1 MDRKKK
7 KRKTKIEYSKKWV
20 AIILIVTLIDINLC
34 IILDRMETLAVALIT
49 EIVAVFGGYMVKAFL
64 GKKAEEENKLIE
76 KNMGGVD
83 E

>member
-1 MDRKKK
+1 M
-7 KRKTKIEYSKKWV
+7 V
-20 AIILIVTLIDINLC
+20 VTLVDINLC
-34 IILDRMETLAVALIT
+34 ILLDRMETLAIALAT

-64 GKKAEEENKLIE
+64 GKKVEEENKLIE